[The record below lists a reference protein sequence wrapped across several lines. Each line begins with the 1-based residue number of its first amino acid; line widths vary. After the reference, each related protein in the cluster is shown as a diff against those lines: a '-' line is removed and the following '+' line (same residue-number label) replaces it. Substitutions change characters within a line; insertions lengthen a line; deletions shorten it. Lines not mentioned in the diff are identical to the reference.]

1 MHESFVGYI
10 TKFFKNDDLIIF
22 DTKSTKNRSS
32 VVAQLLKNLP
42 AVQETPV
49 QFLGQEDPWRRDML
63 GLPWCLRQYQ
73 ESTFSAGDLGPI
85 PGLGRS
91 SGRGHGN
98 PLHYSCLENPQEQ
111 RSLVVCTPWDFKE
124 LDMTK
129 WLALSLHLFT
139 TCEAL
144 GCCSTGPQRVGC
156 HWAINT
162 SLGIYTSQSSS
173 NPLWWASMRFYS
185 SSSKPLQN

>member
-98 PLHYSCLENPQEQ
+98 PLHYSCLENPQGQ
-111 RSLVVCTPWDFKE
+111 RTLAGYSLWGRKKS
-124 LDMTK
+124 DMTEQ
-129 WLALSLHLFT
+129 LSTAQHN
-139 TCEAL
+139 
-144 GCCSTGPQRVGC
+144 Q
-156 HWAINT
+156 
-162 SLGIYTSQSSS
+162 
-173 NPLWWASMRFYS
+173 
-185 SSSKPLQN
+185 K